1 MATFKISKYSSLSF
15 YHNWKT
21 PFEIEQCYI
30 QKFATTDNLRVQY
43 TESSSISLIIKLK
56 NLTTGDVADITP
68 SVINNY
74 EQDGIAY
81 TVSEVLL
88 SGLSVGHY
96 SLEFYRYSDLVDG
109 SLFCVQDI
117 EDLEKTI
124 LISYTSREDNF
135 DAIFTEGEDSFKV
148 FEWRIEGILMPSE
161 TTFFVDNEYFRD
173 QRAINKQLYANP
185 YKKDTLTIGDGF
197 GVPVW
202 AAEKLNLIFSLSDI
216 WVDEESYVRSEG
228 STPQVTK
235 IQYMYPLYVYKIEV
249 EQSDFYNEIV
259 GIPRLKILGALA
271 NVVLGVD
278 DNKGIYINYG
288 N

>member
-15 YHNWKT
+15 YHNWRT
-21 PFEIEQCYI
+21 PFEIDQCYI
-30 QKFATTDNLRVQY
+30 QKFATTDSIRVQY
-43 TESSSISLIIKLK
+43 TESSSISLTIKLK
-56 NLTTGDVADITP
+56 NLTTGDVTDITP

-96 SLEFYRYSDLVDG
+96 SFEFYRYNDLVDR
-109 SLFCVQDI
+109 SVFCVQDI
-117 EDLEKTI
+117 DDLEKTI
-124 LISYTSREDNF
+124 LISYTNREDNY

-173 QRAINKQLYANP
+173 QRAITKQLYANP

-216 WVDEESYVRSEG
+216 WVDGESYVRSEG

-259 GIPRLKILGALA
+259 GLPILKILGTESLA
-271 NVVLGVD
+271 VLLTENSNGL
-278 DNKGIYINYG
+278 IIN
-288 N
+288 